1 MTTTHDVPSVLLDVL
16 ERGDISY
23 RLISHSRTQTAVG
36 EAEAL
41 GMDPRAVAKTV
52 VVEDEDGFAR
62 VVLPAS
68 ERLDLHKVRTVLGS
82 REVKLA
88 DETTLLGAY
97 PEFELGAVPP
107 LGGPRG
113 DRVIFDSSLRRQP
126 LVACDAG
133 AHDQS
138 LVLSTTD
145 LVNLSGGAVAD
156 VCRR

>member
-1 MTTTHDVPSVLLDVL
+1 MTGSNDVPSVLLDVL
-16 ERGDISY
+16 ERGDIPY
-23 RLISHSRTQTAVG
+23 RLVSHPRTTTAAG

-41 GMDPRAVAKTV
+41 GMDPHAVAKTV

-62 VVLPAS
+62 VVVPAS
-68 ERLDLHKVRTVLGS
+68 ERLDLHKVRAVLGS
-82 REVKLA
+82 HDVRLA
-88 DETTLLGAY
+88 DEPTLLGAY

-113 DRVIFDSSLRRQP
+113 DRVVVDSSLRREP

-138 LVLSTTD
+138 LVLSTAD
-145 LVNLSGGAVAD
+145 LVDLSGGTVAD